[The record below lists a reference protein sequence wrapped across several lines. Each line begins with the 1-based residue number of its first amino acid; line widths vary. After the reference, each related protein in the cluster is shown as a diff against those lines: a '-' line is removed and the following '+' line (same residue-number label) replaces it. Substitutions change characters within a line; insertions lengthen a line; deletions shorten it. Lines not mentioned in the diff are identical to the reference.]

1 MEDQKLADLYKDVIN
16 IDKQKLVSYLQC
28 PLCKGIFR
36 CPMTINECMHTFCK
50 VCIYRHFYS
59 NVNVDSCPS
68 CNTKLGGKPLDTLI
82 FDNSI
87 ASLVEIIFPEFDEID
102 KEACVRIL
110 KIYCFNSY

>member
-1 MEDQKLADLYKDVIN
+1 MEDQKLVELYKDVIN
-16 IDKQKLVSYLQC
+16 IDKQKLVSYLKC
-28 PLCKGIFR
+28 YLCKGIFR

-87 ASLVEIIFPEFDEID
+87 ASLVDIIFPEFDLID
-102 KEACVRIL
+102 KEACVRKRIFSDL
-110 KIYCFNSY
+110 I